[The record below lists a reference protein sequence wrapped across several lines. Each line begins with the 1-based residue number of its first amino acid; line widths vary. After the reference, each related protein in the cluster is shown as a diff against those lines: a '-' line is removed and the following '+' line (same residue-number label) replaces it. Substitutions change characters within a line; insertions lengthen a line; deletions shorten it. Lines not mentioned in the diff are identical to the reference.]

1 VLVGVVFTTGL
12 TVAFVLFIVVV
23 FLSIT
28 FTKLGVVV
36 VFVRFVLAAKAVP
49 ALKGNAIVHSN
60 SIAIIDLL
68 LILPPPCP
76 NDSKK
81 GSIL

>member
-1 VLVGVVFTTGL
+1 M
-12 TVAFVLFIVVV
+12 VV
-23 FLSIT
+23 FLSVT
-28 FTKLGVVV
+28 FTTLGVVV
-36 VFVRFVLAAKAVP
+36 VFVVFVLAAKAVL

-60 SIAIIDLL
+60 RIAIIDLL

-81 GSIL
+81 VEY